1 MIIDL
6 LLIASISDYYT
17 LSTFREADG
26 TIIDNRPAIRCGAAG
41 QWETTNSGDIK
52 MIYECKE
59 LPKCKQPFAVD
70 NNIDWGDYDF
80 EVTNTAI
87 VEDVDGN
94 NRMQCMVDKEGNA
107 NWYKV
112 K

>member
-1 MIIDL
+1 MELLLIIDL
-6 LLIASISDYYT
+6 LLDVEV
-17 LSTFREADG
+17 LD
-26 TIIDNRPAIRCGAAG
+26 IRCGSAG
-41 QWETTNSGDIK
+41 QWETNTDGSIK

-59 LPKCKQPFAVD
+59 LPKCKQPFAVN

-107 NWYKV
+107 YWYKV
-112 K
+112 N

>member
-1 MIIDL
+1 
-6 LLIASISDYYT
+6 
-17 LSTFREADG
+17 
-26 TIIDNRPAIRCGAAG
+26 
-41 QWETTNSGDIK
+41 